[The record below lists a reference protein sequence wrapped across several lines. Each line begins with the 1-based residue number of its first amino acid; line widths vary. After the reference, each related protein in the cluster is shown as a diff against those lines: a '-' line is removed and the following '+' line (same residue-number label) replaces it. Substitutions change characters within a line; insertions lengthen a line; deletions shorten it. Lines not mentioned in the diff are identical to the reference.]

1 MKAEATSSKYLW
13 KKVSDELTNYIHQ
26 HNLPSGSKFFTVDE
40 ISARY
45 GISNITSRRVL
56 SELSRKNLIEQSRG
70 RACVIKQ
77 VNSLRKIYILID
89 NLDKEKL
96 IGFNYVYAGIYKG
109 VTEEAIKMHCETE
122 LISTAFLKKMTID
135 HSTDIII
142 MQNFP
147 EYDKTAADLLYHNE
161 NINCVC
167 CHTID
172 NTPGISNVN
181 GDLNRSSW
189 MMTEH
194 LLGRGHRRI
203 AMLVEG
209 DASWY
214 TPKFDGYYSSLKEHD
229 LSFDAVLL
237 KTVGSNQESCNQAVS
252 ELLAL
257 KNPPTAVFCANDYT
271 ALRVLNYCKD
281 HNITVPD
288 RLAIAGFDNIPESRV
303 AHPALT
309 TVDTGWA
316 ELGRRSVLLLAEHL
330 LPGHVKNIVIEP
342 KLVIRES
349 T

>member
-1 MKAEATSSKYLW
+1 MQAEVTSSKYLW
-13 KKVSDELTNYIHQ
+13 KKVSDELTNYIHK
-26 HNLPSGSKFFTVDE
+26 HNLPPGSKFFTVDE

-89 NLDKEKL
+89 NLDKEHS

-109 VTEEAIKMHCETE
+109 VTEEAIKLHCETE

-135 HSTDIII
+135 RSTDIII

-147 EYDKTAADLLYHNE
+147 EYDKTAAGLLHHNE
-161 NINCVC
+161 NLNCVC

-172 NTPGISNVN
+172 HIPGISTVN
-181 GDLNRSSW
+181 GNLNSSGW
-189 MMTEH
+189 MITEH
-194 LLGRGHRRI
+194 LISRGHRRI

-209 DASWY
+209 NSTWY
-214 TPKFDGYYSSLKEHD
+214 SKKFDGYYSSLGEHD
-229 LSFDAVLL
+229 MSFDAVLL
-237 KTVGSNQESCNQAVS
+237 KIVENSQESCNQAMD

-257 KNPPTAVFCANDYT
+257 KNPPTAVFCSNDYA
-271 ALRVLNYCKD
+271 ALRVLNYCKE
-281 HNITVPD
+281 HGIPVPGKF
-288 RLAIAGFDNIPESRV
+288 AVAGFDNIPESRV

-309 TVDTGWA
+309 TVDTGWS
-316 ELGRRSVLLLAEHL
+316 ELGRRCVSLLAEHL
-330 LPGHVKNIVIEP
+330 PRGQAKNVVVEP
-342 KLVIRES
+342 KLIIRES